1 MRYTLSL
8 LSLLFIADL
17 ATAQTAYRVEDYQ
30 VTFFIKNAGIT
41 VEGSLEGL
49 EAEVEFHP
57 RKTAKNRIIA
67 SLDPSTIQTGI
78 KIRDKHLKRADY
90 FDVEQYPKITL
101 VSTGFSKANE
111 GKLIGT
117 FILTIKGIEKELE
130 IPIAYTNSSDKLTL
144 SGIFT
149 LNRLHFDLG
158 DNSIILS
165 DDVEVQLNAQLGRL
179 DS

>member
-1 MRYTLSL
+1 MRYVFSL
-8 LSLLFIADL
+8 LSLLFVVDL
-17 ATAQTAYRVEDYQ
+17 ATAQTAYQVEEYQ
-30 VTFFIKNAGIT
+30 VAFFIKNAGIT

-49 EAEVEFHP
+49 EAEVEFHL
-57 RKTAKNRIIA
+57 RKPAKNRITA

-90 FDVEQYPKITL
+90 FDIEQYPKITFE
-101 VSTGFSKANE
+101 SIGFSKTDKNE
-111 GKLIGT
+111 LIGT
-117 FILTIKGIEKELE
+117 FLLTIKGIEEE
-130 IPIAYTNSSDKLTL
+130 VEMPITYTNASDKLTL
-144 SGIFT
+144 SGSFI

-165 DDVEVQLNAQLGRL
+165 DDVEVQLHAQLARL